1 VKGRRDSQM
10 ARLHRKLQAEE
21 TSRVFARLADT
32 FRRSDHLEEAIELCH
47 RGLVHHP
54 EYVSGHIVLG
64 QCYLDLGRLEEA
76 RDSFIRALA
85 LDEDNILTLRSLG
98 NIMFQQGELE
108 EAVTHYHR
116 ALRLD
121 PHDRDLQELLRE
133 AEARLAELNAP
144 PEETDSDGETP
155 PAAETD
161 SDGATSFSAEAD
173 VPAEPDPG
181 EEHEEPQEEPPQRTD
196 PPADPAL
203 SGTAM
208 MSVPAFGREVLEPTD
223 TEEHRRWLREMTRG
237 SEAEAQDIEDQAGV
251 VEEENRD
258 PEGETGDGETGG
270 AGSPDPD
277 LETLSQNAGSPD
289 PDPDSGD
296 NLPDAYL
303 SPEET
308 ELLRDEQD
316 EHTAKGPPRGMATA
330 TLAEIYFQQG
340 YLDKAIEIYLKVL
353 RHDPGDEKSRAR
365 LSELRAM
372 RSGRPEEPEEG
383 ELTP

>member
-1 VKGRRDSQM
+1 MKSRRDSQM
-10 ARLHRKLQAEE
+10 ARLHKKLQAEE

-76 RDSFIRALA
+76 RDCFVRALA
-85 LDEDNILTLRSLG
+85 LDENNILTLRSLG
-98 NIMFQQGELE
+98 DIMVQQGELE
-108 EAVTHYHR
+108 EAVGYYHR
-116 ALRLD
+116 ALRLE
-121 PHDRDLQELLRE
+121 PHNRDLQGLLRE

-144 PEETDSDGETP
+144 PDETNPGGKIS
-155 PAAETD
+155 PAAE
-161 SDGATSFSAEAD
+161 AVPSAGSET
-173 VPAEPDPG
+173 G
-181 EEHEEPQEEPPQRTD
+181 EFQGLREGSPKWTD
-196 PPADPAL
+196 PPADEGL

-223 TEEHRRWLREMTRG
+223 TEEHRRWLWEMTRG
-237 SEAEAQDIEDQAGV
+237 
-251 VEEENRD
+251 
-258 PEGETGDGETGG
+258 PEGEDGDPDDAGSDPQEESQDPEDETGESEAAG
-270 AGSPDPD
+270 RGSPAPNPGTG
-277 LETLSQNAGSPD
+277 ERNPGSRQTNPEFDD

-296 NLPDAYL
+296 ALDDAHL

-308 ELLRDEQD
+308 ELLRDEQA
-316 EHTAKGPPRGMATA
+316 ERTAKGPPRGMATA

-340 YLDKAIEIYLKVL
+340 YLDKAIEVYQKVL
-353 RHDPGDEKSRAR
+353 RHDPGDERSRTR

-372 RSGRPEEPEEG
+372 RAGRSEDPEEG
-383 ELTP
+383 EPSA